1 MRPYK
6 RLFRESNQ
14 SIVSSESEAK
24 TMVNISNLEWSPH
37 IGDMKGMTWSD
48 AIRECPMGWRL
59 PTVQELYTLYQNDE
73 NGKYHKEYYWSGSLS
88 DKNELYAWY
97 FDFLTGGADSYNKTN
112 RCYVCYVKRR

>member
-1 MRPYK
+1 MMPYK

-24 TMVNISNLEWSPH
+24 TMVNISNLEWSPYM
-37 IGDMKGMTWSD
+37 GRMTWSD
-48 AIRECPMGWRL
+48 AVRECPMGWRL

-73 NGKYHKEYYWSGSLS
+73 NGMYNKEYYWSSS
-88 DKNELYAWY
+88 ISNYDDHYAWY

-112 RCYVCYVKRR
+112 RCDVCYVKRK